1 MKVMKTKYLKC
12 YFAVALLYLLS
23 GSKNKNKK

>member
-1 MKVMKTKYLKC
+1 MKAMKTKYLKW

-23 GSKNKNKK
+23 GNKNKSKK

>member
-12 YFAVALLYLLS
+12 YVVVALLYLLS
-23 GSKNKNKK
+23 GSKTKTKK